1 MKDFIQKLP
10 FDIVLRIIPYTYNIQ
25 QNSLLNDIVNFT
37 QVKTILYELY
47 YNYWMIEM
55 QVQDPEEDKNWLI
68 NDILGYANNNNAIIF
83 GYVDNFYNIFK
94 RNIVLK
100 TKTKEEIKKYVKNIY
115 NKEVISQI
123 NIFLGLFTI
132 HERNELIYNF
142 YLENGVENN
151 M

>member
-1 MKDFIQKLP
+1 MRDFIQKLP

-25 QNSLLNDIVNFT
+25 QKSLLNDIINFT
-37 QVKTILYELY
+37 QVKNILYELY

-68 NDILGYANNNNAIIF
+68 NDILGYANNNNAIMF

-123 NIFLGLFTI
+123 NIFLGLFTT

-142 YLENGVENN
+142 YLANGIEI
-151 M
+151 